1 MDFEAYQKLIEQ
13 SKYKNE
19 DNIVARFY
27 DRAVKTGVTDKT
39 GLPEFKT
46 VCYCEIRI
54 RDNTTEVYD
63 QPADDEKCA
72 RFPAEYARY
81 KLSKKQA
88 KTGMPLEQVAFLTAA
103 EIETCKYRGILT
115 VEDLAA
121 ASDEHAADLG
131 LSAEAEKARLFIENN
146 SKIKQG
152 VDVMRSIK
160 EYQNKIKVLECE
172 ISKLRQTKQGRKR

>member
-27 DRAVKTGVTDKT
+27 DRAVKTGITDKT

-63 QPADDEKCA
+63 QPADNEKCA

-103 EIETCKYRGILT
+103 EIETCK
-115 VEDLAA
+115 
-121 ASDEHAADLG
+121 
-131 LSAEAEKARLFIENN
+131 
-146 SKIKQG
+146 
-152 VDVMRSIK
+152 
-160 EYQNKIKVLECE
+160 
-172 ISKLRQTKQGRKR
+172 

>member
-13 SKYKNE
+13 NKHKNE
-19 DNIVARFY
+19 DNIAARFY
-27 DRAVKTGVTDKT
+27 DKVIKTGITDKT

-54 RDNTTEVYD
+54 RDNTTEIYD
-63 QPADDEKCA
+63 QPADDEKYA

-88 KTGMPLEQVAFLTAA
+88 GTGMPLEQVAFLTAA
-103 EIETCKYRGILT
+103 EIESCKYRGILT

-121 ASDEHAADLG
+121 AGNDHAADLG
-131 LSAEAEKARLFIENN
+131 LSAEAAKARLFVENN

-152 VDVMRSIK
+152 IDTMRSIK
-160 EYQNKIKVLECE
+160 EYQNRIKVLEEE
-172 ISKLRQTKQGRKR
+172 ISRLKQAKKGRKK